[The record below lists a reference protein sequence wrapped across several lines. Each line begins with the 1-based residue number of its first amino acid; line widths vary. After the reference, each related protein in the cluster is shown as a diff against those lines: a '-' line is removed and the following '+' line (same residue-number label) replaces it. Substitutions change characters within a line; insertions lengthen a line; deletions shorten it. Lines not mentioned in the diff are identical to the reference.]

1 MSVAKLL
8 ARENTGAKFV
18 YTILRQIPLFEEQD
32 DGSFKYPSKF
42 G

>member
-8 ARENTGAKFV
+8 ARENTGVKFV
-18 YTILRQIPLFEEQD
+18 YTVTRQIPLFEEQG
-32 DGSFKYPSKF
+32 DGNFKRSSKF